1 MNNDTN
7 EEDNP
12 DFVEARSHE
21 LRAQSEMLLAQAK
34 RLRASQA
41 IALLATGLLD
51 RRRLCDELGISPA
64 TLGRLM
70 RSAPDFPVEYPGAF
84 PRFDLVKVRA
94 YLANRGRP
102 QRGISAPIAKTPIA
116 DNLLDD
122 KVLDAAGLRRV
133 K

>member
-1 MNNDTN
+1 MKIDTN

-12 DFVEARSHE
+12 DFVEAKSHE

-34 RLRASQA
+34 RLRATQA

-70 RSAPDFPVEYPGAF
+70 RSQPDFPVEYPGAF

-94 YLANRGRP
+94 YLANRGKP
-102 QRGISAPIAKTPIA
+102 QRGNVTPIA
-116 DNLLDD
+116 SPADTDDLLDD
-122 KVLDAAGLRRV
+122 KILDAAGLRRIQ
-133 K
+133 